1 MKKSHASSATPIS
14 LDLGYVSRSAG
25 KISVSMTAVNTTALK
40 ARRYVYEIV
49 LTSPNNIK
57 GRVIEGLI
65 EVTAGVL

>member
-1 MKKSHASSATPIS
+1 
-14 LDLGYVSRSAG
+14 
-25 KISVSMTAVNTTALK
+25 MTATQTAALK

-49 LTSPNNIK
+49 LTSPSNVK